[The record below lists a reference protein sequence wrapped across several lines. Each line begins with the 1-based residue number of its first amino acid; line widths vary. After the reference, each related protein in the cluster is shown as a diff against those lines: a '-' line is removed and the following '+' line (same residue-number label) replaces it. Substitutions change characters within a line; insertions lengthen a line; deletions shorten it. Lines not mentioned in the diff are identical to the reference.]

1 MVPPFIVHPLTVGMG
16 RRCMVNPQCLNKD
29 IQHGKNQR
37 IGW

>member
-1 MVPPFIVHPLTVGMG
+1 LTVGTG

-29 IQHGKNQR
+29 IQHGKDQC